1 MVALVSSQIG
11 LLILYQFG
19 DATQIAF
26 SNGLRGIAHVK
37 PIMGIAFVSYIAVGI
52 PVMYALCFPFGLGI
66 SGIYLAHTISLLTAG
81 LWFRRTFQRHIA
93 QL

>member
-1 MVALVSSQIG
+1 
-11 LLILYQFG
+11 
-19 DATQIAF
+19 
-26 SNGLRGIAHVK
+26 
-37 PIMGIAFVSYIAVGI
+37 MGIAFVSYIAVGI

-81 LWFRRTFQRHIA
+81 LWFRSTFRRHIA